1 MINVKVELLD
11 QNVDAGE
18 IMINLLINVKVE
30 LLDQNV
36 DAGEIVK
43 TPTADLFVVSPAR
56 LEISCLPFKEY

>member
-1 MINVKVELLD
+1 M
-11 QNVDAGE
+11 DAGE